1 MKVRYNRFYYKPLP
15 EEVYIDES
23 DIEGYGIFASQD
35 LDAEVDLGSTHIK
48 VPMIQ
53 DYIRT
58 PLGGFLNHGDD
69 PNCYLGITQEWDN
82 YVVHNVFTSR
92 KIKKDEELILNYEV

>member
-1 MKVRYNRFYYKPLP
+1 
-15 EEVYIDES
+15 
-23 DIEGYGIFASQD
+23 
-35 LDAEVDLGSTHIK
+35 
-48 VPMIQ
+48 MIQ